1 MKRSHNAKRS
11 LAAILKK
18 RFSLLHAACPG
29 LRAEWDHI
37 IGSGVSGQ
45 WRTEGGD
52 GSAEIQFEDL
62 ATRAAFLLPDAG
74 DVAPRVVW
82 LEALRRESLNFSY
95 GRETIESDSE
105 GNERAR
111 HLSGTIQRLGEASAN
126 YCAVLESRALAAERR
141 AQQQADEQQADEQGA
156 DEQGA
161 DEQGAAPEE
170 MPESTGRA
178 ADEASPA
185 NAEATAT
192 IVTERRKRGPTR
204 DFETALKV
212 DGVITRLAPDGNWRA
227 RLEDICEGLDEAQ
240 VRRPKPWKRKGHST
254 WFDCVISERPL
265 VIKAIEH
272 HLKLA
277 QQSKETFS

>member
-1 MKRSHNAKRS
+1 MQRSHNAKRS

-18 RFSLLHAACPG
+18 RFRLLHAACPG

-52 GSAEIQFEDL
+52 RSAEIQFEDL
-62 ATRAAFLLPDAG
+62 ATRAAFFLPDAG
-74 DVAPRVVW
+74 DMAPLVVW

-95 GRETIESDSE
+95 GRETIDSDSE

-141 AQQQADEQQADEQGA
+141 AQQQAG
-156 DEQGA
+156 
-161 DEQGAAPEE
+161 EQGAAPEE

-185 NAEATAT
+185 NAKATAT
-192 IVTERRKRGPTR
+192 TVTERRKRGPTR

-277 QQSKETFS
+277 QQRKETFS